1 IDEKVTQMA
10 AGSIRKDAPDLSWV
24 YLEFTDD
31 MGHMHGDSEQ
41 FTDAIEKMDSQMG
54 LIWDAIQYREKQYKE
69 EWLIFITTDHGR
81 DENTG
86 HGHGGQSWRQR
97 STWMVSNYK
106 NLNSYSR
113 HYKPG
118 IVDIMPS
125 IARF

>member
-1 IDEKVTQMA
+1 
-10 AGSIRKDAPDLSWV
+10 
-24 YLEFTDD
+24 
-31 MGHMHGDSEQ
+31 
-41 FTDAIEKMDSQMG
+41 

-125 IARF
+125 IARFLNISIPDPAAREIDGIPLIGPVSVAAAEAHFINGQLDVSWKN